1 MESLNLY
8 NISQNG
14 ITDLA
19 FANLFV
25 VPKRKKHID
34 LLQPYKADYICF
46 LVKKPPPNPKWK
58 DLMIPFHQ
66 ELWFVIFISLIL
78 CTLVVSVINGILLQ
92 KGFRLQDDFINV
104 LATFLDQS
112 IPFCGKI
119 K

>member
-1 MESLNLY
+1 MIVCTL
-8 NISQNG
+8 QNG
-14 ITDLA
+14 ITDVG

-46 LVKKPPPNPKWK
+46 LVKKPPPNPKWQ

-66 ELWFVIFISLIL
+66 ELWFAILISLIL
-78 CTLVVSVINGILLQ
+78 CTLAVSVLNGVLLR
-92 KGFRLQDDFINV
+92 KGFRLQDAFINV
-104 LATFLDQS
+104 VGIFLDQS
-112 IPFCGKI
+112 TPFCGKI